1 LREKEKEKRRERERE
16 RARER
21 EREKERERERKK
33 EKEGEREKEKKKE
46 SPPPPQLQLALLV
59 WYVEYGA
66 LAAFLLCWIYWYNE
80 WERNVDSWMREDNL
94 QKHYDLLKTGQ
105 NQKAHGQAHK
115 AFNSYRLHLAGS
127 KYLLQMLLQLPILSQ
142 CSAPQPVSVEV
153 SALMKGIADLQ
164 NHKQTP
170 EYQSAVAQS
179 KKRVDADRRL
189 SQQIW
194 QESKQLA
201 KAKQLAR
208 KAKRCSWDDLTQ
220 EEQNLVIAHDDGRL
234 ERSMQNL
241 MIQKTFLK
249 PLPYKGAAAC
259 VANLQKGQR
268 WGRG

>member
-1 LREKEKEKRRERERE
+1 MREKEKEKRRERERE

-94 QKHYDLLKTGQ
+94 QKHYDLLETGQ
-105 NQKAHGQAHK
+105 NQKAHQLAHK

-194 QESKQLA
+194 QQSKQLA
-201 KAKQLAR
+201 KAQQLAR
-208 KAKRCSWDDLTQ
+208 KAKRCWWDDLTQ
-220 EEQNLVIAHDDGRL
+220 EEQGLVIAHDDGRL
-234 ERSMQNL
+234 ERSLQNL
-241 MIQKTFLK
+241 MSQKALQK
-249 PLPYKGAAAC
+249 PLPYKGVAAC

-268 WGRG
+268 WGRS